1 MNTVSVKAL
10 VDCLREAHKV
20 IQCGL
25 GHDDVGRGEGF
36 ALVQA
41 PDVEF
46 VDGEHA
52 GDLRAR

>member
-1 MNTVSVKAL
+1 MNAISVEAL
-10 VDCLREAHKV
+10 ADCLREAHEV

-52 GDLRAR
+52 RDLRAR